1 MGGRSRN
8 TSKSKVLVTEADR
21 TTSRGDWLY
30 VVAILAAGALA
41 YANSFRGVFLLDDFG
56 HIVTSETIKSI
67 GPLSV
72 HLADFRPLVHFTLAI
87 NHAISEL
94 NVWSYHAL
102 NLAIHLASALTLFA
116 ILRLTPH
123 PATGDERT
131 RSPTPILTSR
141 LAFAITLLW
150 TIHPIQ
156 TQAVTYIIQ
165 RGESLMGFWYL
176 LVLFCVNRFHISGK
190 KWWGGLAVLFCAAGM
205 FTKETMVTAPFVAL
219 MYDAV
224 FLAGTWRSAIRRRW
238 PVYVAMCLT
247 WGILAY
253 LGLFHDIL
261 YGSKKHGVDLGF
273 KVETMT
279 PWTYL
284 LTQPEVILHYL
295 RLCLWP
301 YPQCFDYGWQPVTRW
316 PDAIVPGTVLLVLL
330 GATLWAMVRRPA
342 IGFLGAWVFVILS
355 PTSSFIPIK
364 DFAFEHRMYL
374 PLATILIALVLAAQ
388 WAWRRFGGSTTSR
401 AGTIVLVVV
410 AVILGAR
417 TLRRNADYAS
427 ASVMW
432 SDVVAQRPTHV
443 RAWNYYGVALAVEGR
458 HDEAIR
464 AYEKALAIKPDS
476 DDVHINMGK
485 SLAKAGRYAEAITH
499 YRLAMAAS
507 SDDAML
513 HHSLAIALEKSGQ
526 LDAALAEYAET
537 LRLDPSHPF
546 ARFNRGLAL
555 KAGDRWAEAESAFAD
570 AVRANPMDADAHYQ
584 RATCLVQ
591 LKRLEEAVR
600 ELEEALRLR
609 PGNADARD
617 LYSRLRPQR

>member
-1 MGGRSRN
+1 M
-8 TSKSKVLVTEADR
+8 L
-21 TTSRGDWLY
+21 
-30 VVAILAAGALA
+30 AILAAGVLA

-87 NHAISEL
+87 NYAISKHD
-94 NVWSYHAL
+94 VWSYHAL

-116 ILRLTPH
+116 LLRLTPH
-123 PATGDERT
+123 PAARDDQT
-131 RSPTPILTSR
+131 RSPTPILSSR
-141 LAFAITLLW
+141 WAFAIALLW

-176 LVLFCVNRFHISGK
+176 LVLLCVNRLDVSGM
-190 KWWGGLAVLFCAAGM
+190 KWWGGLAVLSCAAGM

-224 FLAGTWRSAIRRRW
+224 FLAGTWRCAIRRRW
-238 PVYVAMCLT
+238 PLYVALCLT

-284 LTQPEVILHYL
+284 LTQPVVILHYL

-301 YPQCFDYGWQPVTRW
+301 YPQCFDYGWQPVIKW
-316 PDAIVPGTVLLVLL
+316 SDAIVPGTILLALL
-330 GATLWAMVRRPA
+330 GTTLWAMIRRPI

-374 PLATILIALVLAAQ
+374 PLATILIAVALVAQ
-388 WAWRRFGGSTTSR
+388 RAWRRFGGSTSSR

-410 AVILGAR
+410 AIALGGR
-417 TLRRNADYAS
+417 TLRRNADYAT
-427 ASVMW
+427 ASIMW
-432 SDVVAQRPTHV
+432 ADVVAQRPTHV

-458 HDEAIR
+458 HDDAIR

-485 SLAKAGRYAEAITH
+485 SLAKAGRYADAITH
-499 YRLAMAAS
+499 YRSAMAAS
-507 SDDAML
+507 GDDAML
-513 HHSLAIALEKSGQ
+513 HHSLAIALEKTGQ
-526 LDAALAEYAET
+526 LDAALTEYAET

-555 KAGDRWAEAESAFAD
+555 QSAGRWVEAEAAFTD
-570 AVRANPMDADAHYQ
+570 AVRVNPVDADARFQ
-584 RATCLVQ
+584 RAMCLVQ
-591 LKRLEEAVR
+591 LKRLEEAAR
-600 ELEEALRLR
+600 ELEETLRVR
-609 PGNADARD
+609 PDHPAARD

>member
-1 MGGRSRN
+1 MTGRSRN
-8 TSKSKVLVTEADR
+8 TSRSKVLATEAAR
-21 TTSRGDWLY
+21 STSGADWLY

-56 HIVTSETIKSI
+56 HIVTSESIKSI

-87 NHAISEL
+87 NYAISEK
-94 NVWSYHAL
+94 NVWSYHAF
-102 NLAIHLASALTLFA
+102 NLAVHLASALTLFA
-116 ILRLTPH
+116 ILRVTPH
-123 PATGDERT
+123 RTARDEQT
-131 RSPTPILTSR
+131 RSPTPILSSR
-141 LAFAITLLW
+141 MAFAIALLW

-176 LVLFCVNRFHISGK
+176 LVLLGVNRLHLSGK
-190 KWWGGLAVLFCAAGM
+190 KWWGGLAVLSCAAGM

-224 FLAGTWRSAIRRRW
+224 FLAGTWRGAIRRRW
-238 PVYVAMCLT
+238 PLYVAMCLT

-301 YPQCFDYGWQPVTRW
+301 YPQCFDYGWQPVTKW
-316 PDAIVPGTVLLVLL
+316 PDAIVPGTILLVLL
-330 GATLWAMVRRPA
+330 GATLWAMVRRPV

-374 PLATILIALVLAAQ
+374 PLATILIAVALAAQ
-388 WAWRRFGGSTTSR
+388 WTSRRFGGSTTPR
-401 AGTIVLVVV
+401 TGTIVLVIA
-410 AVILGAR
+410 AVMLGGR
-417 TLRRNADYAS
+417 TVRRNADYAS

-432 SDVVAQRPTHV
+432 ADVVAQRPTHV

-485 SLAKAGRYAEAITH
+485 SLAKAGRYADAVTH

-507 SDDAML
+507 GDDAML
-513 HHSLAIALEKSGQ
+513 HHSLAIALEKTGQ

-555 KAGDRWAEAESAFAD
+555 KSAGRWMEAEAAFTD
-570 AVRANPMDADAHYQ
+570 AVRVSAFDTEARFQ

-591 LKRLEEAVR
+591 LKKLEEAAR
-600 ELEEALRLR
+600 ELEETLRIR
-609 PGNADARD
+609 PDHLAARD
-617 LYSRLRPQR
+617 LYSRLRPQ

>member
-1 MGGRSRN
+1 M
-8 TSKSKVLVTEADR
+8 
-21 TTSRGDWLY
+21 
-30 VVAILAAGALA
+30 
-41 YANSFRGVFLLDDFG
+41 
-56 HIVTSETIKSI
+56 
-67 GPLSV
+67 

-87 NHAISEL
+87 NYAVSGL

-102 NLAIHLASALTLFA
+102 NVAVHLASALTLFA
-116 ILRLTPH
+116 ILRLTPRR
-123 PATGDERT
+123 PALDAGADS
-131 RSPTPILTSR
+131 SPTTLLSSR
-141 LAFAITLLW
+141 LAFAVALLW
-150 TIHPIQ
+150 AVHPIQ

-165 RGESLMGFWYL
+165 RGESLMGLWYL
-176 LVLFCVNRFHISGK
+176 LVILSVNRLGLTGRT
-190 KWWGGLAVLFCAAGM
+190 WWGGLAVLFCAAGM

-224 FLAGTWRSAIRRRW
+224 FLAGTWRGALRRRW
-238 PVYVAMCLT
+238 PMYAAMGLT
-247 WGILAY
+247 WGILGY

-301 YPQCFDYGWQPVTRW
+301 YPQCFDYGWQPVTDW
-316 PDAIVPGTVLLVLL
+316 SDAIIPGTVLLLL
-330 GATLWAMVRRPA
+330 LVATLWAMVRRPM

-374 PLATILIALVLAAQ
+374 PLATVLISVVLAAKSLWRRIAGTPTPQVGTIALVVAAIML
-388 WAWRRFGGSTTSR
+388 GG
-401 AGTIVLVVV
+401 
-410 AVILGAR
+410 R
-417 TLRRNADYAS
+417 TLRRNADYAA
-427 ASVMW
+427 ASIMW
-432 SDVVAQRPTHV
+432 ADVVAQRPTHV

-464 AYEKALAIKPDS
+464 AYEKALALRPDS
-476 DDVHINMGK
+476 DDVQINLGK
-485 SLAKAGRYAEAITH
+485 SLARVGRYAEAANQ
-499 YRLAMAAS
+499 YRKALALSA
-507 SDDAML
+507 DDAML
-513 HHSLAIALEKSGQ
+513 HHSLAIALEKTGQ

-555 KAGDRWAEAESAFAD
+555 KSAGRWVEAESAFSD
-570 AVRANPMDADAHYQ
+570 AVRVNPRDADARFQ

-600 ELEEALRLR
+600 ELEETLRLH
-609 PGNADARD
+609 PDNALAKD
-617 LYSRLRPQR
+617 LYARVRPPR